1 MHIHKERGWHFSLA
15 LPQSFLIW
23 AHNMVAS
30 FCWQLRLSAL
40 LNKSFISDCFLTL
53 EDVNFY
59 TYILMQ
65 SNLDLTL
72 TCGSPALRLRSS
84 AAGQSSVDRAYL
96 EMKFNIWRAT
106 SFLPPV

>member
-65 SNLDLTL
+65 SNLDLFNL
-72 TCGSPALRLRSS
+72 WLSS
-84 AAGQSSVDRAYL
+84 IEL
-96 EMKFNIWRAT
+96 EEFSNWT
-106 SFLPPV
+106 VQC